1 MNFDTVIRN
10 GKLVLPGRGIQ
21 EVSLAI
27 KNGKIGCIF
36 ASNIELEAK
45 EVIDANG
52 NYIIPGVIDPHT
64 HLGMGNGLND
74 YLTETRSAALGGVTT
89 LINFLLTSEDYDQLY
104 ASSRRAGED
113 WAYVDF
119 AFHFGAVNDLHIKNV
134 EKYIKT
140 MSVSSFK
147 LFMNF
152 KGNEGAYLGIQGID
166 DGFIFDFFKA
176 LASYSKA
183 IPCVHAEN
191 IEVIWRLRNTLQ
203 NQSGESLAT
212 WDASRPMFVEAENV
226 HRAIYFA
233 EVAQCPVY
241 IVHISGKGALDEVQR
256 YKMRYDKVYGETC
269 PHYLTHSRES
279 EIGILGKVNPPLRTL
294 ADTEVLWQG
303 IRGGTIDTVGSDH
316 VPRPKAAKSGGIWKA
331 SAGFPGVGTLLPIL
345 LSEGVNK
352 RGIPLEKIVE
362 ITSHNVAKIFGLY
375 PRKGDISIG
384 SDADLVI
391 IDLNLE
397 KEVYANDLQ
406 SYSDF
411 SIYESWK
418 LKGWPVL
425 TMVRGKTVMKSGKI
439 VGQEGFGEFIPRYF

>member
-1 MNFDTVIRN
+1 MIFDTVVTN
-10 GKLVLPGRGIQ
+10 GKLVLPGRGIH
-21 EVSLAI
+21 EASLAI
-27 KNGKIGCIF
+27 KDGKVVGF
-36 ASNIELEAK
+36 FDSNIKLESN

-52 NYIIPGVIDPHT
+52 NYVLPGVIDPHT

-74 YLTETRSAALGGVTT
+74 YLTETKCASLGGVTT
-89 LINFLLTSEDYDQLY
+89 LINFLLTSEDYDEVY
-104 ASSRRAGED
+104 ASSKQAGEN
-113 WAYVDF
+113 WGYVDF
-119 AFHFGAVNDLHIKNV
+119 SFHFGAVTDLHIKNV

-140 MSVSSFK
+140 MGVPSFK

-166 DGFIFDFFKA
+166 DGYIFDFFNS
-176 LASYSKA
+176 LTRFSKA
-183 IPCVHAEN
+183 IPCIHAEN
-191 IEVIWRLRNTLQ
+191 IEVVWRLRNNLQ
-203 NQSGESLAT
+203 NQPGKDLAL
-212 WDASRPMFVEAENV
+212 WDASRPIFVETENV

-233 EVAQCPVY
+233 EMAQCPVY
-241 IVHISGKGALDEVQR
+241 IVHISGKGSLEEVQS
-256 YKMRYDKVYGETC
+256 YKLRYDKIYGETC
-269 PHYLTHSRES
+269 PHYLTHSRDS
-279 EIGILGKVNPPLRTL
+279 EVGILGKVNPPLRTSEDID
-294 ADTEVLWQG
+294 ALWKG
-303 IRGGTIDTVGSDH
+303 IRNGTINTVGSDH
-316 VPRPKAAKSGGIWKA
+316 VPRRKEAKSGGIWKA

-352 RGIPLEKIVE
+352 RGISIERIVE
-362 ITSHNVAKIFGLY
+362 ITSSNVAKIFSLY
-375 PRKGDISIG
+375 PKKGDLSIG

-397 KEVYANDLQ
+397 KEVHANDLQ

-425 TMVRGKTVMKSGKI
+425 TMVRGKTVMESGKI